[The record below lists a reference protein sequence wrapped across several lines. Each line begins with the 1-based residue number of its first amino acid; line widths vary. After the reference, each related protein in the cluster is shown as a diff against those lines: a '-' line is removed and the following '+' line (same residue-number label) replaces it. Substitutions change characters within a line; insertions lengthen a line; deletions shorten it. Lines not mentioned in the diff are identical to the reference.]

1 METFNHLSREQLEA
15 IGQAQL
21 GASAPRKSAAFP
33 LLSDQEGQGFGEGS
47 QGQPRAGRA
56 PLPSGWWA
64 AVVIFGII
72 VTGGMWVICAAVE
85 QLGVTIR
92 AMAAFLEALF

>member
-1 METFNHLSREQLEA
+1 METFNHLPPEHLEA
-15 IGQAQL
+15 VGQARL

-33 LLSDQEGQGFGEGS
+33 PLRDQEGQVFGEGS
-47 QGQPRAGRA
+47 QRQPRAARA

-64 AVVIFGII
+64 AVLIFGII